1 MAWSYHFVSFVQ
13 KIIFSPTKKQTIQNI
28 SKEKRKYFQLKRKQ
42 MKHHIPITPRNEK
55 PSIEWPHVEIP
66 GKTAYCFLIILLLLY
81 KF

>member
-1 MAWSYHFVSFVQ
+1 LPDEKGRSMAARKTIKF
-13 KIIFSPTKKQTIQNI
+13 KLKK
-28 SKEKRKYFQLKRKQ
+28 KRKYFQSKRKQ

-55 PSIEWPHVEIP
+55 PSTEWPHVEIP